1 MNLLPDEEQN
11 EIIAQSA
18 AFLAS
23 EMPIGRLR
31 ELIDSGDLVDEKVW
45 TASAELGWFALGLGE
60 EAGGVGATLADEALL
75 FREIGRGLAP
85 GPYLSTTLGAR
96 VAAVAGETQLAESI
110 IEGRTRVGLAVLDA
124 GAELRGDRL
133 VGALRLLDAKGAS
146 LVLVATEDAAALVSL
161 DALGAAADEKCI
173 DDASHLARATDVDAP
188 LVARVEATRDP
199 VALRGLVLSAAM
211 LGGIAEACRDMSAE
225 HAKNRVQFDR
235 PIGVHQAIKHPCA
248 DMAIRAEA
256 AFCQTLMAAVVV
268 DEGRGDAAL
277 QAHSARVV
285 AADAAERNAA
295 ATVQVHG
302 GMGFTFEADVH
313 LYLKRTQVL
322 CRTISSTHDQLR
334 ALVEL

>member
-18 AFLAS
+18 SFLAS
-23 EMPIGRLR
+23 EMPIARLR
-31 ELIDSGDLVDEKVW
+31 DLIDSGDLVDEKVW
-45 TASAELGWFALGLGE
+45 AASAELGWFALGLAE
-60 EAGGVGATLADEALL
+60 DLGGVGATLADEALL
-75 FREIGRGLAP
+75 FREIGRSLAP

-96 VAAVAGETQLAESI
+96 VAAVAGQSELAESI
-110 IEGRTRVGLAVLDA
+110 IEGRSRVGLAVLDP
-124 GAELRGDRL
+124 GTELRADRL
-133 VGALRLLDAKGAS
+133 VGALRLVDGQGAS
-146 LVLVATEDAAALVSL
+146 LALVVTDAAAALVSI
-161 DALGAAADEKCI
+161 DALGALEDERCI
-173 DDASHLARATDVDAP
+173 DDASRLARAGGVDAP
-188 LVARVEATRDP
+188 LVARVDAKQDA

-225 HAKNRVQFDR
+225 HARNRVQFER

-268 DEGRGDAAL
+268 EEGRADAPL
-277 QAHSARVV
+277 QANSCRVV

-295 ATVQVHG
+295 ATLQVHG